1 MYAIRSTFCSNL
13 FYFKT
18 RCIAP
23 LVICFPSSC
32 SCFQMDFIYE
42 DLVAPPVT
50 SNVKD
55 ENDTDN
61 TSEEAQ
67 IDGYE
72 VMAPL
77 QTVKDEVVDEHIG
90 SHSQPAKVE
99 AKAERVVAAADA
111 EVPTGHA
118 APVSS
123 FTAELDAIISA
134 AEADRGAVDCHT
146 AAVEA
151 PMVPTPPAYPPPAHV
166 VAASAAS
173 SAGQPATVDA
183 ATGLPASVSINI
195 SWSQVVYH
203 EDPVKGKVLD
213 VRHAP
218 ISSPYPNM
226 KFAGYQISKCNEF
239 ISVVFL
245 DPAQNNIAGN
255 RRPRPSGRECKAEK
269 RRRDSVASSSSS
281 AWSSNRGDWNSW
293 SDASWGESSWSS
305 AQWQQAPAQA
315 PAFGECPWRRTFGAI
330 DPEI

>member
-1 MYAIRSTFCSNL
+1 
-13 FYFKT
+13 
-18 RCIAP
+18 
-23 LVICFPSSC
+23 
-32 SCFQMDFIYE
+32 MDFIYE

-77 QTVKDEVVDEHIG
+77 HTVKEEVVDEHIG

-99 AKAERVVAAADA
+99 AKAERVVAAVDA
-111 EVPTGHA
+111 VPTGHA
-118 APVSS
+118 APVPS
-123 FTAELDAIISA
+123 FTAQIDAIISA
-134 AEADRGAVDCHT
+134 AETDRGEA
-146 AAVEA
+146 AAVEAPAVAA

-173 SAGQPATVDA
+173 SAGQPATVA
-183 ATGLPASVSINI
+183 AANGQPASVSINI

-213 VRHAP
+213 CRHAP
-218 ISSPYPNM
+218 ISSPYPKM

-239 ISVVFL
+239 ISVVFI
-245 DPAQNNIAGN
+245 DPDQNNIAGA

-281 AWSSNRGDWNSW
+281 AWSSARSAWNSW
-293 SDASWGESSWSS
+293 GDASWGESSWSS

-315 PAFGECPWRRTFGAI
+315 PAFAECPWRRTFGPI